1 MRRLIALLAIS
12 VATAT
17 AFAASAAAAPPS
29 IQVVIRHQ
37 MRGCHAWSVAG
48 SAFKSTQTVTTKH
61 GTMLSFMDN
70 DIMPH
75 TLVQLSGPKVTLHTP
90 AMGRIGAEA
99 SLRLVAKGRYVFTT
113 KAGEDYTK
121 GSMTMG
127 EDNVLKLIVFVR

>member
-12 VATAT
+12 AATVT

-37 MRGCHAWSVAG
+37 MRGCHTWSVAG
-48 SAFKSTQTVTTKH
+48 NAFKSTQTLNTKH
-61 GTMLSFMDN
+61 GAMLSFMDN

-90 AMGRIGAEA
+90 AMAKMGAEA

-121 GSMTMG
+121 GAMTMG